1 MMLIRIDMK
10 LRVCKITTFN
20 KTRHIKDSQFDM
32 VILFFTIRITSE
44 NGEWGFL

>member
-10 LRVCKITTFN
+10 LKVCKITTFYKN
-20 KTRHIKDSQFDM
+20 RHIKDSQFDT
-32 VILFFTIRITSE
+32 VIPPFTIRITGE